1 MLLSA
6 DRLERHA
13 AFAAFAL
20 DRAGV
25 HVGDRVAL
33 VGSRSGGPSLA
44 FLAALVGAWRLG
56 AVAVPLDARE
66 PPDALAHKLATA
78 RPRLV
83 LTNASLPI
91 EALPPDATVLPLPE
105 LGEAAFLPDAMPDAA
120 PALVVFTS
128 GSTGRP
134 KAAVLSHGAI
144 RTSARGVAARM
155 GFGPTSAWLLALPL
169 HHVGGVGVVV
179 RALEARAALVLP
191 ETNDLAAMLA
201 DPAVT
206 HASLVGTQLYR
217 LLDAENRGED
227 VPGLETKALLLG
239 GSALAP
245 SLLDAAH
252 ARSLRVAT
260 SYGLTEMAS
269 TVTMTTPGASR
280 DALATSGTLLPG
292 RELRITP
299 AGEIAVRGATRFDG
313 YVDGAYAGPH
323 ALRTP
328 FDDGGWFLTGD
339 LGHLDDAG
347 QLVVTGRRDLMF
359 VSGGENVHPEV
370 VERALLSLPGVVQA
384 VVVPAFDAEF
394 GHRAVAFVETA
405 DGSDPSPLRD
415 VLRERL
421 PRHLVP
427 KAVRPLPATNGFKP
441 SRAALARHAEN
452 DASS

>member
-6 DRLERHA
+6 DVLERRA
-13 AFAAFAL
+13 AFAAYAL

-25 HVGDRVAL
+25 HGGDRVAIL
-33 VGSRSGGPSLA
+33 GGPSA
-44 FLAALVGAWRLG
+44 ATVAALVGAWRLG

-66 PPDALAHKLATA
+66 PASALAPKLAA
-78 RPRLV
+78 VRPRLV
-83 LTNASLPI
+83 LSNTPLPP
-91 EALPPDATVLPLPE
+91 EALPPGASARPLPE
-105 LGEAAFLPDAMPDAA
+105 VGEAPFLPDAMPDVA
-120 PALVVFTS
+120 PALIVFTS
-128 GSTGRP
+128 GSTGTP
-134 KAAVLSHGAI
+134 KAAVLAHGAL
-144 RTSARGVAARM
+144 RTSARGVATRM

-169 HHVGGVGVVV
+169 HHVGGVGVIV

-217 LLDAENRGED
+217 LLDTDA
-227 VPGLETKALLLG
+227 PGLETKALLLG

-245 SLLDAAH
+245 SLLDAAD
-252 ARSLRVAT
+252 ARGLRVAT

-269 TVTMTTPGASR
+269 TVTATTPGASR
-280 DALATSGTLLPG
+280 DALATSGSLLDG
-292 RELRITP
+292 RDLRITP
-299 AGEIAVRGATRFDG
+299 AGEVAVRGRTRFDG
-313 YVDGAYAGPH
+313 YVDGVYAGPH

-328 FDDGGWFLTGD
+328 FDEDGWFFTGD

-347 QLVVTGRRDLMF
+347 RLVVTGRRDLMF
-359 VSGGENVHPEV
+359 VSGGENVHPEAI
-370 VERALLSLPGVVQA
+370 ERALLSLPGVVQA
-384 VVVPAFDAEF
+384 IVVPAYDAEF
-394 GHRAVAFVETA
+394 GRRAVAFVETS

-427 KAVRPLPATNGFKP
+427 KAVRPLPSATGFKP
-441 SRAALARHAEN
+441 SRAALARHVEN
-452 DASS
+452 EPP

>member
-1 MLLSA
+1 MLLSS
-6 DRLERHA
+6 DLLERRA
-13 AFAAFAL
+13 AFAAYAL

-25 HVGDRVAL
+25 HGGDRVAIL
-33 VGSRSGGPSLA
+33 GGPSA
-44 FLAALVGAWRLG
+44 ATVAALVGAWRLG

-66 PPDALAHKLATA
+66 PASALAPKLAA
-78 RPRLV
+78 VRPRLV
-83 LTNASLPI
+83 LANAP
-91 EALPPDATVLPLPE
+91 LPPGMLPPGATALPLPE
-105 LGEAAFLPDAMPDAA
+105 VGEAPFLPDAMPDVA
-120 PALVVFTS
+120 PALIVFTS
-128 GSTGRP
+128 GSTGPP
-134 KAAVLSHGAI
+134 KAAVLAHGAL
-144 RTSARGVAARM
+144 RTSARGVATRM
-155 GFGPTSAWLLALPL
+155 GFGPASAWLLALPL

-191 ETNDLAAMLA
+191 ETNDLAAMLG

-217 LLDAENRGED
+217 LLDAATRGEG

-252 ARSLRVAT
+252 ARGLRVAT

-269 TVTMTTPGASR
+269 TVTATTPGASR
-280 DALATSGTLLPG
+280 DALATSGSLLDG
-292 RELRITP
+292 RDLRITP
-299 AGEIAVRGATRFDG
+299 AGEIAVRGRTRFDG
-313 YVDGAYAGPH
+313 YVDGVYAGPH

-328 FDDGGWFLTGD
+328 FDEDGWFFTGD

-347 QLVVTGRRDLMF
+347 RLVVTGRRDLMF
-359 VSGGENVHPEV
+359 VSGGENVHPEAI
-370 VERALLSLPGVVQA
+370 ERALLSLPGVVQA
-384 VVVPAFDAEF
+384 IVVPAYDVEF
-394 GHRAVAFVETA
+394 GRRAVAFVETS

-427 KAVRPLPATNGFKP
+427 KAVRPLPFATGFKP
-441 SRAALARHAEN
+441 SRAALARHVEN
-452 DASS
+452 EPL

>member
-1 MLLSA
+1 MLLSS
-6 DRLERHA
+6 DLLERRA
-13 AFAAFAL
+13 AFAAYAL

-25 HVGDRVAL
+25 HGGDRVAIL
-33 VGSRSGGPSLA
+33 GAPSLA
-44 FLAALVGAWRLG
+44 TVAALVGAWRLG

-66 PPDALAHKLATA
+66 PVSTLAPKLAA
-78 RPRLV
+78 VRPRLV
-83 LTNASLPI
+83 LSHTP
-91 EALPPDATVLPLPE
+91 LPPEVLPQGATALPLPE
-105 LGEAAFLPDAMPDAA
+105 IGEAPFLPDAMPDVA

-128 GSTGRP
+128 GSTGPP
-134 KAAVLSHGAI
+134 KAAVLAHGAL
-144 RTSARGVAARM
+144 RASARGVATRM
-155 GFGPTSAWLLALPL
+155 GFGPASAWLLALPL

-191 ETNDLAAMLA
+191 ETNDLASMLA

-217 LLDAENRGED
+217 LLEAGAA
-227 VPGLETKALLLG
+227 GLETTALLLG

-252 ARSLRVAT
+252 ARGLRVAT

-269 TVTMTTPGASR
+269 TVTATTPGAPR
-280 DALATSGTLLPG
+280 GALATSGSLLDG
-292 RELRITP
+292 RDLRITP
-299 AGEIAVRGATRFDG
+299 AGEIAVRGKTRFLG
-313 YVDGAYAGPH
+313 YVDGVYTGTH

-328 FDDGGWFLTGD
+328 FDEGGWFSTGD

-347 QLVVTGRRDLMF
+347 RLVVTGRRDLMF
-359 VSGGENVHPEV
+359 VSGGENVHPEAI
-370 VERALLSLPGVVQA
+370 ERALLALPGVVQA
-384 VVVPAFDAEF
+384 FAVPARDAEF
-394 GHRAVAFVETA
+394 GHRAVAFVEMA
-405 DGSDPSPLRD
+405 DGSDPSRLRD

-427 KAVRPLPATNGFKP
+427 KAVRALPSTNGFKP

-452 DASS
+452 EGGPAESPPLAP